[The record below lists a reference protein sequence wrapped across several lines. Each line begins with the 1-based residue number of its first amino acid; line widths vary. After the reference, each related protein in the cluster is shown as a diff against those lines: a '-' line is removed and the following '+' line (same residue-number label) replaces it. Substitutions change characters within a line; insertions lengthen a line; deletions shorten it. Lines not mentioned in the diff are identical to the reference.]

1 MKKLSKT
8 SRFVIIVVFATVAVI
23 LLLLTIY
30 RLSGITSQFI
40 PINDIK
46 LLVGYYDDDYVYDV
60 ADENDYVVDE
70 YYYEEESF
78 GETETVTEEI
88 TVPESTT
95 APHDIYWVVTEGD
108 DLNLREFPST
118 DSAVLARIPYS
129 TEIVVIGYDGEW
141 AKTEYNG
148 IVGYVSMDYIVEVA

>member
-60 ADENDYVVDE
+60 ADE

-141 AKTEYNG
+141 AKTQYNN
-148 IVGYVSMDYIVEVA
+148 IDGYVSVDYIIER